1 MAAVNNVRIVGVRIS
16 MVITSMVIT
25 SSIVIVVGRVVWNRL
40 RNYN

>member
-16 MVITSMVIT
+16 MAITSMVIA